1 MTSAFL
7 GSGSDTGKTSRTGP
21 AMHGV
26 GEVTPR
32 ARQRMDEAGGVSEAG
47 WLFAAGVL
55 AGVVSVVA
63 SLASL
68 ISYPALLAVGLPPL
82 VANVTN
88 TAALVFVG
96 FGSSASS
103 RSELSGQRARLIR
116 LGLLNALGGGAGAVL
131 LLLTPATAFEAAV
144 PWLIAAA
151 SLVLLAGPRLQR
163 GPPRSRERNAWLQA
177 AVIGVAVYTGY
188 FGAAGGVLVLAVLTA
203 LLDEP
208 LVRTIAMKNVISSV
222 ANAVAAVTFALF
234 GPVDWAAVPP
244 LAAGFLLGGWIGPPL
259 VRRLPSDALRVFIA
273 LCGLGVAVK
282 LGFDTYR

>member
-1 MTSAFL
+1 MS
-7 GSGSDTGKTSRTGP
+7 
-21 AMHGV
+21 
-26 GEVTPR
+26 EV
-32 ARQRMDEAGGVSEAG
+32 G

-82 VANVTN
+82 AANVTN
-88 TAALVFVG
+88 TTALVFVG
-96 FGSSASS
+96 FGSAAGS
-103 RSELSGQRARLIR
+103 RPELSGQRARLTR

-131 LLLTPATAFEAAV
+131 LLLTPAAAFEAAV
-144 PWLIAAA
+144 PWLIAGA

-163 GPPRSRERNAWLQA
+163 GPPGSRDGSAWLQA
-177 AVIGVAVYTGY
+177 GVIGVAVYTGY

-208 LVRTIAMKNVISSV
+208 LVRTIALKNVISSV

-234 GPVDWAAVPP
+234 GPVDWSAVPP
-244 LAAGFLLGGWIGPPL
+244 LAAGFLLGGWLGPTL